1 MEAKATAASPQEL
14 IAEFERKR
22 KAESQKEEGV
32 KVGADDFIEG
42 LISSCEYLV
51 SCGHVSEYK
60 DPYSYSLKKLFRLVL
75 THNRLYSNKM
85 TGEMYAHHFSRIAI
99 ASGDQK
105 PFNELIQKIITEE

>member
-22 KAESQKEEGV
+22 KAESQNEDDV
-32 KVGADDFIEG
+32 RVGADDFIEG

-51 SCGHVSEYK
+51 SCGHATEYR
-60 DPYSYSLKKLFRLVL
+60 DPYGYSLKKLFRLVL
-75 THNRLYSNKM
+75 THKGIYNNKM
-85 TGEMYAHHFSRIAI
+85 SGEMYVHHFSRIAI

-105 PFNELIQKIITEE
+105 PFNELIQKITIEE